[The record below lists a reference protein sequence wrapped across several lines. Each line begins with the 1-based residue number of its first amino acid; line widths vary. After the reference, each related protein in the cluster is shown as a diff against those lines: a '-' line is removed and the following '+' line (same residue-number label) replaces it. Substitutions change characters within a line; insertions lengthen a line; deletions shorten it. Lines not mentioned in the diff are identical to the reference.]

1 MQQPAMLQPAI
12 NPGRIRC
19 LSAKLR
25 QELTKPYP
33 SIKRS
38 KRMMKDTLLQKIKSH
53 EATIGVIGLG
63 YVGLPL
69 VLRFAEERFKVIGFD
84 VDPSKVNQ
92 LNTGQSYIRHIDAER
107 VRRLRNE
114 QRFEATAD
122 FSRLSEPDCI
132 IICVPTPLTP
142 KKDPD
147 MQYIEKTAA
156 AISKTLR
163 AGQLVS
169 LESTTYPGTTD
180 EVLLDLFRK
189 KGLEVGK
196 DYFLVFSPEREDPGN
211 PKFSTRTI
219 PKVVGGTTPA
229 CLQLGVALYEQV
241 IDKVIP
247 VSSTRAAELVKLLE
261 NIYRCVNIALVNEL
275 KLLTDRMNIDVWE
288 VIEAASSKPF
298 GFTPFYP
305 GPGLGGH
312 CIPIDPFYLSWK
324 AKEYDFSTRFIQ
336 LAGEINISMPHYVIE
351 KVGAALNDRG
361 RSIRGTRVLVLGVAY
376 KKDVDDVRESP
387 SLEIMKLLKERGAE
401 ISYSDP
407 YIPKL
412 HKMREYDFSYM
423 SSEPLTEN
431 TLRGVDVVLI
441 TTDHSKIDYQWVVD
455 HSSIVVDTRN
465 ATKTVRNGRDKIV
478 RA

>member
-1 MQQPAMLQPAI
+1 MVK
-12 NPGRIRC
+12 N
-19 LSAKLR
+19 
-25 QELTKPYP
+25 ELLE
-33 SIKRS
+33 R
-38 KRMMKDTLLQKIKSH
+38 IKSH
-53 EATIGVIGLG
+53 QAKIGVIGLG

-69 VLRFAEERFKVIGFD
+69 VLRFGEEHFNVIGFD
-84 VDPSKVNQ
+84 VDPAKVSQ
-92 LNTGQSYIRHIDAER
+92 LNAGQSYIRHIDR
-107 VRRLRNE
+107 SRIQKLRSE
-114 QRFEATAD
+114 KQFEATSD
-122 FSRLSEPDCI
+122 FARLAEPDCI
-132 IICVPTPLTP
+132 IICVPTPLTE

-147 MQYIEKTAA
+147 LQYIEKTAD

-163 AGQLVS
+163 RSQLVS

-180 EVLLDLFRK
+180 EILLDLFRQS
-189 KGLEVGK
+189 GLKVGE

-229 CLQLGVALYEQV
+229 CAELGVALYEQV

-261 NIYRCVNIALVNEL
+261 NIYRSVNIALVNEL
-275 KLLTDRMNIDVWE
+275 KLLTDRMDIDVWE

-336 LAGEINISMPHYVIE
+336 LAGEINTSMPHYVIE
-351 KVGAALNDRG
+351 KIAEALNDRS
-361 RSIRGTRVLVLGVAY
+361 RSVRGARVLVLGVAY

-387 SLEIMKLLKERGAE
+387 ALEIMKLLKERGADL
-401 ISYSDP
+401 SYSDP

-423 SSEPLTEN
+423 SSLPLTKEI
-431 TLRGVDVVLI
+431 LAEKDVVLI
-441 TTDHSKIDYQWVVD
+441 TTDHSNTDYQWVVD
-455 HSSIVVDTRN
+455 HSNLVIDTRN
-465 ATKTVRNGRDKIV
+465 ATRHVRNGRDRIV